1 MCVLRDD
8 TNVGNGTLDLLL
20 PQRRHLDRRD
30 PGLVG
35 PGHAFAGHLRVYEI
49 GLALDRALARTY
61 QRLAQL
67 PRTLDHLA
75 VDTEALGNR
84 RHVHVGLA
92 QIVVAELPGLH
103 HAPARHIGDHARV
116 RPAI

>member
-35 PGHAFAGHLRVYEI
+35 PGHAFAGYLRVDETVV
-49 GLALDRALARTY
+49 ALDRLLARTY
-61 QRLAQL
+61 QRLAQP
-67 PRTLDHLA
+67 PRALDPLA
-75 VDTEALGNR
+75 VDTEAVGDR

-92 QIVVAELPGLH
+92 QIAWDELRGLH
-103 HAPARHIGDHARV
+103 
-116 RPAI
+116 

>member
-30 PGLVG
+30 PGPVG
-35 PGHAFAGHLRVYEI
+35 PGHALAGDLRVDEI
-49 GLALDRALARTY
+49 GLALDRVLARAY

-67 PRTLDHLA
+67 PRALDHLA
-75 VDTEALGNR
+75 VDTEALRDR
-84 RHVHVGLA
+84 RHVHVGLT
-92 QIVVAELPGLH
+92 QVVVDELPGLH
-103 HAPARHIGDHARV
+103 HAPARYVGDHARV
-116 RPAI
+116 RP